1 MERANRG
8 EGRCCVRFSDSLQ
21 TMGAFGVLSRGI
33 DSVLHN
39 GYRLFAR
46 FEALCCYVMFHKNT
60 GLIRNYQSF
69 DSYICHS
76 R

>member
-1 MERANRG
+1 MRN
-8 EGRCCVRFSDSLQ
+8 D
-21 TMGAFGVLSRGI
+21 
-33 DSVLHN
+33 
-39 GYRLFAR
+39 YRLFAR
-46 FEALCCYVMFHKNT
+46 FEALFCYVMFHKNT

>member
-1 MERANRG
+1 MLRPFFLIPYKPWALWRFEP
-8 EGRCCVRFSDSLQ
+8 GRRFGMRND
-21 TMGAFGVLSRGI
+21 
-33 DSVLHN
+33 
-39 GYRLFAR
+39 YRLFAR
-46 FEALCCYVMFHKNT
+46 FEALFCYVMFYKNT